1 MIKSS
6 LLIMAALTVVLAIG
20 LKAREV
26 RQDAGTR
33 VALRDRPG
41 RWIRR
46 WTNAAALAA
55 LLTLAV
61 MGGLHWL
68 RVGLN

>member
-1 MIKSS
+1 MLKSS
-6 LLIMAALTVVLAIG
+6 LLIMAVLTIVLAIG

-26 RQDAGTR
+26 RQDAGAR
-33 VALRDRPG
+33 VTLRQRPG

-55 LLTLAV
+55 ILTMVV
-61 MGGLHWL
+61 MGGLHWI
-68 RVGLN
+68 RVAQG

>member
-1 MIKSS
+1 MMKSS
-6 LLIMAALTVVLAIG
+6 LLIMAVLTVIFAIG

-26 RQDAGTR
+26 RQEGR
-33 VALRDRPG
+33 VRLADRPG

-46 WTNAAALAA
+46 WTNAAALATI
-55 LLTLAV
+55 LTLLV

-68 RVGLN
+68 RVGQL

>member
-1 MIKSS
+1 MLKSS
-6 LLIMAALTVVLAIG
+6 LLVMAVLTVVLAIG

-26 RQDAGTR
+26 RQDAGAR

-55 LLTLAV
+55 LLTMVV

-68 RVGLN
+68 RVAQG